1 VITSEDPARLG
12 RELSTRYT
20 TADLKVLTRDEARRF
35 APDGDGDPRAD
46 PTLAWELLYRLEPEL
61 YERMA
66 TAERLH
72 PGIADWLP
80 RRADRIVEVGA
91 GSGG

>member
-35 APDGDGDPRAD
+35 APDGALRSVRVSENDKNWD
-46 PTLAWELLYRLEPEL
+46 
-61 YERMA
+61 
-66 TAERLH
+66 
-72 PGIADWLP
+72 
-80 RRADRIVEVGA
+80 EVGDHL
-91 GSGG
+91 